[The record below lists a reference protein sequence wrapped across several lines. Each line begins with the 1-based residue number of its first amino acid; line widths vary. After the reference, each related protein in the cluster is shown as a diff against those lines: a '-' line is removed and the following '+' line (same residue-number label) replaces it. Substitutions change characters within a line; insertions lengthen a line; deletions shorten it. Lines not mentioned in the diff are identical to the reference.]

1 MISSTVKN
9 GREPKKMI
17 ICFYTREYW
26 MINIGPGFLE
36 VIRLLPLPP
45 VSRRKCCL
53 SFSVFLCAAGRGGG
67 RGAESYD
74 RKKAWSFINNFCSI
88 QYNVHT
94 YLNIRG
100 NGERKTEGAHS
111 DNSHPH
117 IHAENKFQQ
126 PASKLVDK
134 TAIMYVF
141 VSSANVFSPIY
152 GWQTGKKQ

>member
-1 MISSTVKN
+1 
-9 GREPKKMI
+9 MI

-26 MINIGPGFLE
+26 MIYRGPGFPW
-36 VIRLLPLPP
+36 VIRLLPLPRP
-45 VSRRKCCL
+45 RQKV
-53 SFSVFLCAAGRGGG
+53 VFLSQSSCVMPVELTDGR
-67 RGAESYD
+67 RGWARSQIIRPQENMVLYQYSLFYTVV
-74 RKKAWSFINNFCSI
+74 
-88 QYNVHT
+88 YNVRT

-134 TAIMYVF
+134 TAIIYVF
-141 VSSANVFSPIY
+141 VSSANFLSPPF
-152 GWQTGKKQ
+152 GWQIGKKAWRVFN